1 MCVIEICHR
10 VGDVREPGLTWG
22 GVSAYIDQS
31 IGIRPAF
38 SETSALRY
46 ISTGWQTN
54 TRSCQ
59 ALCCQS
65 SDHKWRFCTTAW
77 TTEQKT
83 EPTGQITWWQK
94 SVSPKLFV
102 EVNLC
107 RQYLAWQCWYEP
119 CGSSLICTRTL
130 LSGAVSDCRTSLWKK
145 YNVTVLKEF
154 KITIFTCKIFTKTFE
169 YIENATQRL
178 FFVD

>member
-1 MCVIEICHR
+1 MQIVEFEFKLVEFRKFKSYAKSNCFNRGRSSIECYAVCFCAYARTGPRGNGGMCVIEICHR
-10 VGDVREPGLTWG
+10 VGDVHKPGLTWG

-31 IGIRPAF
+31 IGIQPAF

-83 EPTGQITWWQK
+83 EPTGQ
-94 SVSPKLFV
+94 
-102 EVNLC
+102 
-107 RQYLAWQCWYEP
+107 
-119 CGSSLICTRTL
+119 SL
-130 LSGAVSDCRTSLWKK
+130 G
-145 YNVTVLKEF
+145 
-154 KITIFTCKIFTKTFE
+154 KIT
-169 YIENATQRL
+169 
-178 FFVD
+178 